1 MNNENAD
8 VFRNLTHRMFA
19 GCAIPELDDEGLSN
33 FKEVMTASLIKNL
46 GDVIQLLGNANIL
59 VRSIIRNAEGVGVS
73 FQQLLDWG
81 TALKHQRN
89 IKNSSS
95 QHEHESSPN
104 ELKTK
109 FMD

>member
-1 MNNENAD
+1 
-8 VFRNLTHRMFA
+8 
-19 GCAIPELDDEGLSN
+19 
-33 FKEVMTASLIKNL
+33 MTASLIKNL
-46 GDVIQLLGNANIL
+46 GDVIRLLGNANIL

-104 ELKTK
+104 ELKNEVHGLRRQVGELSKEVATLKNSNVMLTK
-109 FMD
+109 KINEINYDFL